1 MLDASKPAPK
11 VIIIEGPD
19 NCGKDTLINKL
30 RDYFKSTKVIHAGI
44 PLSDNLFSF
53 YYEGLIHETLDGYY
67 DHSLN
72 AVIHN
77 RSIYG
82 DYVYGPKYRNES
94 KEEVTQIIHKLEIGQ
109 LKTFIFSKDLYL
121 ILLTSNDSDLLVNND
136 DGLSISSKKYD
147 IDDEID
153 AFNDVFELS
162 TIANKKRIFVNN
174 GCYFRDKND
183 IYKDVIEFIEST

>member
-1 MLDASKPAPK
+1 MLDTSKPAPK

-53 YYEGLIHETLDGYY
+53 YYEGLIHETLEGYY

-82 DYVYGPKYRNES
+82 EYVYGPKYRNES
-94 KEEVTQIIHKLEIGQ
+94 KEEVVQLIHKLEIGQ

-121 ILLTSNDSDLLVNND
+121 ILLTSSDSDLLVNND
-136 DGLSISSKKYD
+136 DGLSISSKKHD
-147 IDDEID
+147 IEDEID
-153 AFNDVFELS
+153 AFNNVFDLS

-174 GCYFRDKND
+174 GCCFRDKND